1 MEDLKSYSVE
11 ELKENIS
18 AAEKAL
24 DNLTFS
30 HKISPI
36 ENPLRIRT
44 ERRALATMKM
54 ELHSRTLQVVNEKV
68 SAGELTSFNARA
80 FLAETKLPTPMTL
93 VKLKKII
100 GAAN

>member
-11 ELKENIS
+11 ELKEKIS
-18 AAEKAL
+18 SAEKAL

-44 ERRALATMKM
+44 ERRALAAMKT
-54 ELHSRTLQVVNEKV
+54 ELHGRTLQVVKEKV
-68 SAGELTSFNARA
+68 SAGELTNFNARA
-80 FLAETKLPTPMTL
+80 FLAEAKLPTPMTL
-93 VKLKKII
+93 AKLKKII